1 MRKVEVMRSRFFP
14 GFFLTFYLAVF
25 LSFPCF
31 GQFVCQTDGAGAPG
45 ISAEKNLQV
54 IDQAFLARLEALP
67 DVERAVFVDFADQQ
81 QIFYLRFSKQKWK
94 LRGQLDQ
101 AEETCLPMSVW
112 QSRRSIFSPEKADGM
127 PLYQRGV
134 CISGNL
140 MPDDCK
146 VSFIYVPH
154 AFAAQPPAAFICDR
168 GYLEVSWSSENRPDG
183 AVIDK
188 FLQLFTG
195 NKARLSEKADY
206 QRLYQFR
213 DNFDGHVNTMIEPV
227 SRDVLFMPLHK
238 ATLNKG
244 VDDITLKAEKD
255 CRMVLELIA
264 GERFLLSQDMRCKL
278 GMVPS
283 QVSIKFSEIENTDIG
298 SGQNQ
303 LIFLS
308 SGPGINYFDNPWQSR
323 RKNVPCPRLLFHR
336 SLYDHRCLQVFPTYS
351 IAPEAK
357 GYGRLA
363 AINLFQDSDIG
374 SGSSDKKSLIW
385 WCSQSFRKHYLREIE
400 NAVCRYGLTND
411 DTELAPGMDF
421 RGMKFAGNI
430 INNELRFFQALP
442 VRDLL
447 KAVIVPAGWRERY
460 ENLYREILSGSSLH
474 WEFNCAVHYRQLF
487 IESPISTDKGF
498 RSTWLMLVLRESHP
512 VLYRLLRH
520 AASEKKNRAFLFIG
534 DRVSEMVS
542 EAGRDF
548 FITTYLCHFRNLE
561 AWHEQAWLDYLAA
574 YRNSK
579 TDCLARFKHFQMVD
593 AEFRRLIDF

>member
-1 MRKVEVMRSRFFP
+1 MCSRFFT
-14 GFFLTFYLAVF
+14 GFFLTFYLTA
-25 LSFPCF
+25 LLNFPCF
-31 GQFVCQTDGAGAPG
+31 GQFVCQTCGSGAPD
-45 ISAEKNLQV
+45 ISDAEKAFQI
-54 IDQAFLARLEALP
+54 IDRAFLNQLEALP
-67 DVERAVFVDFADQQ
+67 DVERAVFADFAGQQ
-81 QIFYLRFSKQKWK
+81 QIFYLRFSEKKWK

-101 AEETCLPMSVW
+101 TEESCLTMPVW
-112 QSRRSIFSPEKADGM
+112 QSRRLIFSPKKADGV
-127 PLYQRGV
+127 PLYRRGV
-134 CISGNL
+134 CISGSL
-140 MPDDCK
+140 ISDGRE
-146 VSFIYVPH
+146 VSFVYVPH
-154 AFAAQPPAAFICDR
+154 AFAAQPPEAFICDR
-168 GYLEVSWSSENRPDG
+168 GYLEVSWSYENLPDG
-183 AVIDK
+183 AAIDK
-188 FLQLFTG
+188 FLRLFTG
-195 NKARLSEKADY
+195 NKARLSEKVDY
-206 QRLYQFR
+206 QQLYRFR
-213 DNFDGHVNTMIEPV
+213 DNFLGHVNAMNEPV
-227 SRDVLFMPLHK
+227 SHDVLFMPLHK

-244 VDDITLKAEKD
+244 IGDFARKSEQD

-283 QVSIKFSEIENTDIG
+283 QVSIRFSEIDNTDIG

-308 SGPGINYFDNPWQSR
+308 SGPGINYFDDPWQSR

-357 GYGRLA
+357 GAGRLA
-363 AINLFQDSDIG
+363 AINLFQASDPE
-374 SGSSDKKSLIW
+374 SEPPDRKSVIW
-385 WCSQSFRKHYLREIE
+385 WCSQPFRRHYLHEIE
-400 NAVCRYGLTND
+400 NAICRYGLTND
-411 DTELAPGMDF
+411 AADLAPGLNF
-421 RGMKFAGNI
+421 RGVKFAGNI
-430 INNELRFFQALP
+430 VNNELRFFQALP

-460 ENLYREILSGSSLH
+460 EKLYREMLNGSSLH
-474 WEFNCAVHYRQLF
+474 WEFNCAVHYRRLF

-520 AASEKKNRAFLFIG
+520 AASEKKGRAFLFIA
-534 DRVSEMVS
+534 DRVADMASES
-542 EAGRDF
+542 GRDF